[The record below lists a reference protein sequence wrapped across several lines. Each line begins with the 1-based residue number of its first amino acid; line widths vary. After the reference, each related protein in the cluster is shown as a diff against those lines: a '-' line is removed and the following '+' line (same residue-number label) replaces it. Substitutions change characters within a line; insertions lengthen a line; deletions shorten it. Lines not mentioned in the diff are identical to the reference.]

1 MADKLIKSV
10 QVRCSSNSWVSE
22 WRGWLAIRM
31 VDYQYGCVLCTRSV
45 LLNESESFQSGSAN
59 LTPCIYWIP
68 PPPSRI
74 VSSLAINR
82 RQFANCASLST
93 VLFPH
98 HPGTPE
104 MEARSQLNAK
114 KWLLKRK
121 PRYAD
126 QNVSCSTLRLLFRF
140 LFAASCLSFS
150 IELPSLPRSSKLELL
165 TKKCLPRSPYQE
177 VLSDP

>member
-1 MADKLIKSV
+1 MSGEDDW
-10 QVRCSSNSWVSE
+10 QSE
-22 WRGWLAIRM
+22 WWITNTA
-31 VDYQYGCVLCTRSV
+31 VCFVLDLC
-45 LLNESESFQSGSAN
+45 
-59 LTPCIYWIP
+59 YWTSRNRFSLDLQISP
-68 PPPSRI
+68 HVSTGFPPSRI